1 MAFLIG
7 AIGLIWLILDDFYG
21 KGRITTLANS
31 IAEGAKLPTAGDVV
45 DAVKDGVVDNVT
57 KNGELI
63 KDKVENIPG
72 ADAVVNGGVKVIT
85 DPFETGKDAFDRW
98 KDVLGVNG
106 EEAKKKR
113 MEQDRKEL
121 MDLIPDFKMSVLPKF
136 GTLPA
141 LPALPSL
148 PSGGK

>member
-31 IAEGAKLPTAGDVV
+31 IAEGAKIPSAGDVV
-45 DAVKDGVVDNVT
+45 DAVTDGVVDNVT
-57 KNGELI
+57 KNGELL
-63 KDKVENIPG
+63 KDKVENVPG
-72 ADAVVNGGVKVIT
+72 MDAVINGGVKVIK
-85 DPFETGKDAFDRW
+85 DPIETGKDAFDRW
-98 KDVLGVNG
+98 KDVLGFNG

-121 MDLIPDFKMSVLPKF
+121 MDLLPDFKMPDLPKF
-136 GTLPA
+136 GS

-148 PSGGK
+148 PSLPFGGK

>member
-72 ADAVVNGGVKVIT
+72 ADAVINGGVKVIT

-121 MDLIPDFKMSVLPKF
+121 MDLIPDFKMPDLPKF

-148 PSGGK
+148 PFGGK